1 MGRERTRT
9 GKHIYFCAAC
19 LIFFLSGCTTIKE
32 SVSWISKE
40 DVSAQ
45 KVQDQQKPAK
55 PSEDILRA
63 RELFDRGD
71 FSGSL
76 KESQEILLRSS
87 KDDPRDQAL
96 FLIGLI
102 YAHAENPQKDLGK
115 ALYSFR
121 TVLKEYPQSHLTAEA
136 RVLVGVLQENQKLGQ
151 MARSFK
157 QENEEL
163 NQAVQKAKQEN
174 EKMNQAVQ
182 KVKQENEELSR
193 VIEKSKQVDIEVEEK
208 KREKA
213 R

>member
-19 LIFFLSGCTTIKE
+19 LIFFLSGCLTMKE
-32 SVSWISKE
+32 GVTWISKE
-40 DVSAQ
+40 EVSPQ
-45 KVQDQQKPAK
+45 KVQTQEKRAKPA
-55 PSEDILRA
+55 SGDISRA

-71 FSGSL
+71 FAGSL
-76 KESQEILLRSS
+76 KESQEILSRSS

-96 FLIGLI
+96 FTKGLI
-102 YAHAENPQKDLGK
+102 YAHAENPQRDLGK

-121 TVLKEYPQSHLTAEA
+121 TVLKEYPQTHLAAEA
-136 RVLVGVLQENQKLGQ
+136 KVLVGVLQENQKLGQ
-151 MARSFK
+151 MGRSFK

-163 NQAVQKAKQEN
+163 SQAVQKFKQEN
-174 EKMNQAVQ
+174 Q
-182 KVKQENEELSR
+182 ELSR